1 MRHILEEEERR
12 KMEPDLVPSGQRS
25 TGVNNDPYELL
36 KAGRII
42 FQLKRNIYSFVKIL
56 SILIQIKCQPM
67 MNAPKKFSIKF
78 LTNTVKVFCFYNH
91 RSENQDFF
99 EQLTPFSDYCLIF
112 NRHFASSSTDRKNR
126 LRYCVI
132 LRNQLRLAQI

>member
-36 KAGRII
+36 KAGRIF

-56 SILIQIKCQPM
+56 PI
-67 MNAPKKFSIKF
+67 
-78 LTNTVKVFCFYNH
+78 
-91 RSENQDFF
+91 
-99 EQLTPFSDYCLIF
+99 
-112 NRHFASSSTDRKNR
+112 
-126 LRYCVI
+126 
-132 LRNQLRLAQI
+132 

>member
-56 SILIQIKCQPM
+56 SFLIQIKC
-67 MNAPKKFSIKF
+67 
-78 LTNTVKVFCFYNH
+78 
-91 RSENQDFF
+91 
-99 EQLTPFSDYCLIF
+99 
-112 NRHFASSSTDRKNR
+112 
-126 LRYCVI
+126 
-132 LRNQLRLAQI
+132 